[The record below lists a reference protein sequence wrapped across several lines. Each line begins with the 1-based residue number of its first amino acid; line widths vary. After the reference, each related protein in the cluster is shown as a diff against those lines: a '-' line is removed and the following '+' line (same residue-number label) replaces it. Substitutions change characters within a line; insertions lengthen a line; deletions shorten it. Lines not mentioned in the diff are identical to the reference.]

1 METTGKVYGETSSKF
16 NSDLLDEYA
25 NGEGKLIDFLL
36 PMGVLIGMTIISGDL
51 FISVIAA
58 LFVCL
63 VLYVPR
69 KNDI

>member
-1 METTGKVYGETSSKF
+1 MDTPCKLYCETSSNF

-51 FISVIAA
+51 FI
-58 LFVCL
+58 
-63 VLYVPR
+63 
-69 KNDI
+69 